1 MCIRKLLREKVI
13 RVARERKITKYE
25 VHPIEESGM
34 LLGLSIQKT
43 ERRTRE
49 SDNGRTLDY
58 GQTVDVGAPLE
69 VPISKVA
76 DLVREL
82 VDWTVWYASGKD
94 GE

>member
-1 MCIRKLLREKVI
+1 VI
-13 RVARERKITKYE
+13 RVAKNRKITKYE
-25 VHPIEESGM
+25 VTPIEESDR
-34 LLGLSIQKT
+34 LVSLSIQRT
-43 ERRTRE
+43 ERWTRE

-69 VPISKVA
+69 IPMSKVA

-82 VDWTVWYASGKD
+82 VDWTAWFATGKD